1 MAVRSL
7 EAGWE
12 HTSGPVV
19 AVVPGL
25 GALGY
30 LKDTVDACAVWAR
43 TFLLDVPGFGRRGPQ
58 GCPPEV
64 PAIAET
70 VSAWLAQVAGGPVV
84 LAGHS
89 AGAQAALHVAAAH
102 PDRVSALVLLGPT
115 FPPEQHVLSG
125 LVRLHPQL
133 PPRATRSVPGDRA
146 LLPARRPEGT
156 RAVRP
161 LRAARRT
168 RARHHRCPV
177 PGVPRPRRT
186 RRLRAPAVA
195 RPARGGSTPRAV
207 HDRAG
212 RRSPTLCG
220 LRHPRAGVPR
230 WRSRRPPD
238 PRDSRVRCERPGR
251 RARRRW

>member
-1 MAVRSL
+1 MRRELQRPSRERCDEAEGRQVRSL

-30 LKDTVDACAVWAR
+30 LKDTVDACAAWAR

-89 AGAQAALHVAAAH
+89 TGAQAALHVAAAH

-115 FPPEQHVLSG
+115 FPPEQRVLSG
-125 LVRLHPQL
+125 LARGFTRNSRHEPPGLFQATAPYYL
-133 PPRATRSVPGDRA
+133 RGGPRALARFVRSAQRDE
-146 LLPARRPEGT
+146 PEHVITG
-156 RAVRP
+156 V
-161 LRAARRT
+161 
-168 RARHHRCPV
+168 RCPV
-177 PGVPRPRRT
+177 
-186 RRLRAPAVA
+186 LL
-195 RPARGGSTPRAV
+195 ARGEHDAFAPQPWLDRLAAAAPDGRSTTVPGAHTFPFRQ
-207 HDRAG
+207 G
-212 RRSPTLCG
+212 RLTADLI
-220 LRHPRAGVPR
+220 
-230 WRSRRPPD
+230 RRGAD
-238 PRDSRVRCERPGR
+238 PR
-251 RARRRW
+251 